1 MTMNSKNKTI
11 YLSILIVDDEAN
23 IRKTLSYCLAAEGHT
38 VIAVSNPADA
48 TEEARRRS
56 FDLAFVDLKLG
67 EENGMDL
74 IPILLSDSPWTKIVV
89 ITAHASIESAVEAIK
104 RGATDY
110 ITKPFTPDQVKLLTR
125 QIGRIRELE
134 IEIALLREDMHRL
147 GPEDRLQSKNAGMQ
161 RVIETAKK
169 AASSEAIVLL
179 CGESGTGKSVFA
191 RAIHHWSP
199 RAAKPMG
206 VVACPALPPDLLESE
221 LFGHVK
227 GSFTGAVRDNPG
239 RIAAC
244 EGGTLF
250 LDEIGDMAPSVQAK
264 LLRFIQDKEYER
276 LGESKVRKADV
287 RIIAAT
293 NADLE
298 KRVAEGRFRE
308 DLFYRLNVICLTI
321 PSLRD
326 RPDDIMPLAMDFLT
340 YFCRANH
347 KTLLGFTEEAEKSI
361 ASHAWPGNVRELR
374 NTIERAVIL
383 GSGERIDTFDLPDN
397 IAPAAGT
404 PAIGDRVPLSTI
416 EELHIRRVM
425 ANTLHSRKQRTF
437 WASTRRRSGAGGKPT
452 ESDLAFHSYAP
463 CILQDRAGF
472 GLSCFKAALFC
483 NAI

>member
-1 MTMNSKNKTI
+1 LGSRKAETFKACKALQTGPFMKTNSDAEFTPLKV
-11 YLSILIVDDEAN
+11 LIVDDEAN

-48 TEEARRRS
+48 TEEARRHS

-74 IPILLSDSPWTKIVV
+74 IPTLLSDSPWTKVVV
-89 ITAHASIESAVEAIK
+89 ITAHASIESAVEAMK

-110 ITKPFTPDQVKLLTR
+110 IAKPFTPDQVKLLTR
-125 QIGRIRELE
+125 RIGRIRELE
-134 IEIALLREDMHRL
+134 TEIAALKEYAQRL
-147 GPEDRLQSKNAGMQ
+147 GPEDRLQSLSAGMQ
-161 RVIETAKK
+161 RVIETARK
-169 AASSEAIVLL
+169 AAPSEAIVLL

-206 VVACPALPPDLLESE
+206 VVACPAVPPDLIESE
-221 LFGHVK
+221 LFGHAK

-244 EGGTLF
+244 EGGSLF
-250 LDEIGDMAPSVQAK
+250 LDEIGDLAPSVQAK

-321 PSLRD
+321 PPLRE
-326 RPDDIMPLAMDFLT
+326 RPDDILPLAMDFLA

-347 KTLLGFTEEAEKSI
+347 KMLLGLTEEAEKSLT
-361 ASHAWPGNVRELR
+361 SHAWPGNVRELR

-383 GSGERIDTFDLPDN
+383 GSSERIDRSDLPDN

-404 PAIGDRVPLSTI
+404 PALGDKVPLSTI

-425 ANTLHSRKQRTF
+425 ADTSSLQEAADVLGIDQATL
-437 WASTRRRSGAGGKPT
+437 WRRRKTYG
-452 ESDLAFHSYAP
+452 
-463 CILQDRAGF
+463 I
-472 GLSCFKAALFC
+472 
-483 NAI
+483 